1 MDILPPLVPEDH
13 PDRQLW
19 CEFALQAEFLMVA
32 QRAGELGWGEREIA
46 AALVNL
52 ADHNMLALIANGK
65 IDDAVS
71 QLKRRK

>member
-1 MDILPPLVPEDH
+1 MDILPPLVAEDH

-32 QRAGELGWGEREIA
+32 QRAKELGWGEREIA
-46 AALVNL
+46 SALVNL
-52 ADHNMLALIANGK
+52 ADHNMLALIANDK
-65 IDDAVS
+65 VDDALS